1 MVGKGSLTHNSRAF
15 KAKNVKE
22 DFTQYNV
29 EYCNENIRAV
39 YHELFDAALERYN
52 AKQTRSDRTI
62 ADYYEK
68 IRTSKQE
75 KLFHEVIFQIGN
87 KDDMNARSE
96 DGELAKVILDEFM
109 REFPARNPNLRV
121 FSAHLHMDEETPHLH
136 IDFVPF
142 VTGSKRGLDTRV
154 SLKQALAAQGF
165 KGGTRQT
172 TEQSQ
177 WMESEKKELA
187 KVMARHG
194 VIWKQL
200 GTHRKHLSVLD
211 FEKQEREKEV
221 QELTVQKEELSQ
233 SITEMQAA
241 VDKENENLQEL
252 QEQKTAVQKEI
263 LKLSSDKK
271 VTEKNIHV
279 IREDPEWQL
288 PEPGRMATAKAYRDK
303 KAVPLLEKV
312 KETLVSVLIRNVQLA
327 ETVDKLKRQI
337 EQLKKKDR
345 ALEEKVVRLE
355 RENDILQEE
364 SRNYGY
370 LKAELGEQGIT
381 AIVEKQKALEIPAMV
396 SRQKKKEEVSR

>member
-1 MVGKGSLTHNSRAF
+1 M
-15 KAKNVKE
+15 
-22 DFTQYNV
+22 
-29 EYCNENIRAV
+29 
-39 YHELFDAALERYN
+39 
-52 AKQTRSDRTI
+52 
-62 ADYYEK
+62 
-68 IRTSKQE
+68 
-75 KLFHEVIFQIGN
+75 
-87 KDDMNARSE
+87 
-96 DGELAKVILDEFM
+96 
-109 REFPARNPNLRV
+109 
-121 FSAHLHMDEETPHLH
+121 
-136 IDFVPF
+136 
-142 VTGSKRGLDTRV
+142 TGSKRGLDTRV

-165 KGGTRQT
+165 KGGTRQV

-233 SITEMQAA
+233 SITKMQAA
-241 VDKENENLQEL
+241 ADKENENLQEL
-252 QEQKTAVQKEI
+252 KEQKTAVQKEI

-337 EQLKKKDR
+337 EQMKRKDR
-345 ALEEKVVRLE
+345 TLEEKVVRLE

-370 LKAELGEQGIT
+370 LKAELGEQGIM

-396 SRQKKKEEVSR
+396 SRQKKKEEVLR

>member
-1 MVGKGSLTHNSRAF
+1 
-15 KAKNVKE
+15 
-22 DFTQYNV
+22 
-29 EYCNENIRAV
+29 
-39 YHELFDAALERYN
+39 
-52 AKQTRSDRTI
+52 
-62 ADYYEK
+62 
-68 IRTSKQE
+68 
-75 KLFHEVIFQIGN
+75 
-87 KDDMNARSE
+87 
-96 DGELAKVILDEFM
+96 
-109 REFPARNPNLRV
+109 
-121 FSAHLHMDEETPHLH
+121 MDEETPHLH

-165 KGGTRQT
+165 KGGTRQV

-241 VDKENENLQEL
+241 ADKETENLQEL

-370 LKAELGEQGIT
+370 LKAELGEQGII

-396 SRQKKKEEVSR
+396 SRQKKKEEVLR

>member
-1 MVGKGSLTHNSRAF
+1 
-15 KAKNVKE
+15 
-22 DFTQYNV
+22 
-29 EYCNENIRAV
+29 
-39 YHELFDAALERYN
+39 
-52 AKQTRSDRTI
+52 
-62 ADYYEK
+62 
-68 IRTSKQE
+68 
-75 KLFHEVIFQIGN
+75 
-87 KDDMNARSE
+87 
-96 DGELAKVILDEFM
+96 
-109 REFPARNPNLRV
+109 
-121 FSAHLHMDEETPHLH
+121 MDEETPHLH

-165 KGGTRQT
+165 KGGTRQV

-233 SITEMQAA
+233 SITKMQAA
-241 VDKENENLQEL
+241 ADKENENLQEL
-252 QEQKTAVQKEI
+252 KEQKTAVQKEI

-337 EQLKKKDR
+337 EQMKRKDR
-345 ALEEKVVRLE
+345 TLEEKVVRLE

-364 SRNYGY
+364 SRKYGY
-370 LKAELGEQGIT
+370 LKAELGEQGIM

-396 SRQKKKEEVSR
+396 SRQKKKEEVLR